1 MCKEEQNEPKE
12 LGVWKSQTA
21 DFMLE
26 MGQKYGDIRFL
37 MKASDMVG
45 MREVIRRK
53 LSKGLPLW
61 EADKEWL
68 KNNLK

>member
-1 MCKEEQNEPKE
+1 MNNTEIED
-12 LGVWKSQTA
+12 LSAWKSQTA
-21 DFMLE
+21 DFLLE

-37 MKASDMVG
+37 LEASKMIG

-53 LSKGLPLW
+53 LDGNLPLW

-68 KNNLK
+68 KNNLLTE